1 MTPGPI
7 HRSSERARLELGL
20 AVLTWPALPWPEARS
35 RSGSQARAEAKPT
48 ASASTSTSTRP
59 RLRHRHPPPAS
70 RKRHS
75 SPTTLLRSSG
85 ARLACGSSLAGW
97 LAAWLGPSLVR
108 VLFITLRGAI
118 TSPASYCR
126 ARNRE
131 REGSGELEAVGSKQ
145 LESGIYAVR
154 CGGGGGGWRWAWE
167 QKGSLWLSVVDCI
180 VTGCA
185 SAFESRA
192 QKAFYI
198 RSPSLAD
205 HGQLFLASSSSISSP
220 APPSAFFWSRRLS
233 SLGID
238 LLCSGPMAHSSSGG
252 SWSSSPLVS

>member
-97 LAAWLGPSLVR
+97 LPGL
-108 VLFITLRGAI
+108 
-118 TSPASYCR
+118 
-126 ARNRE
+126 
-131 REGSGELEAVGSKQ
+131 
-145 LESGIYAVR
+145 
-154 CGGGGGGWRWAWE
+154 
-167 QKGSLWLSVVDCI
+167 
-180 VTGCA
+180 
-185 SAFESRA
+185 
-192 QKAFYI
+192 
-198 RSPSLAD
+198 
-205 HGQLFLASSSSISSP
+205 
-220 APPSAFFWSRRLS
+220 APPSFACSLLLCAVQLPARRVTAEQETERERDPVNWKPSGLS
-233 SLGID
+233 S
-238 LLCSGPMAHSSSGG
+238 
-252 SWSSSPLVS
+252 